1 MMITKSDIEEAYRKI
16 QRDIVRTPL
25 VYSQKL
31 SQLCGCQALFKLE
44 NFQMTGSFKERGA
57 LHKLLSLSSEER
69 GKGVIAASAGNHA
82 QAVAFHCQR
91 LGIQAK
97 IVMPHGTPLIKVV
110 STQNYGAQVIL
121 HGETVD
127 DAYDLALELAR
138 SERLILIHP
147 FEDPRIIAGQGTIAL
162 EILGD
167 NLAAG
172 IEAVLCPI
180 GGGGL
185 ISGVATYFKE
195 TNPEIV
201 IIGVEAASVPSMKK
215 SLEGGH
221 PVRLESASSLAD
233 GIAVKRVGQLNYEM
247 VKNRVD
253 EVVTVEEDEIANAIL
268 LLLEIEKIVVEG
280 AGAVPLAAL
289 LNRKVHLE
297 GKKVLSIISGGNIDV
312 NILDRIIMRGLSVE
326 GRIAQFTVRLKDR
339 PGSLLFVLDIIKKYE
354 VNILDI
360 LHHRFQSTGPF
371 GYVDVSITLETKG
384 HSHIQEIRK
393 ALEKAG
399 YPQCEPE
406 CKF

>member
-1 MMITKSDIEEAYRKI
+1 MISKSDIEEAYRKI
-16 QRDIVRTPL
+16 RNDVVRTPL
-25 VYSQKL
+25 VHSQKL
-31 SQLCGCQALFKLE
+31 SQLCGCQTLFKLE

-57 LHKLLSLSSEER
+57 VNKLLTLSPEER
-69 GKGVIAASAGNHA
+69 RKGVAAASAGNHA
-82 QAVAFHCQR
+82 QAVAFHSQR
-91 LGIQAK
+91 LGINAK
-97 IVMPHGTPLIKVV
+97 IVMPQGTPLIKVV

-127 DAYDLALELAR
+127 DAYDRALELAR
-138 SERLILIHP
+138 QDGLILIHP
-147 FEDPRIIAGQGTIAL
+147 FEDPWIIAGQGTIAL
-162 EILGD
+162 EILED
-167 NLAAG
+167 DLARDIG
-172 IEAVLCPI
+172 AVLCPI

-185 ISGVATYFKE
+185 ISGVAAYLKE
-195 TNPEIV
+195 TSPETLV
-201 IIGVEAASVPSMKK
+201 IGVEAAAAPSMKK
-215 SLEGGH
+215 SLEEGH

-233 GIAVKRVGQLNYEM
+233 GIAVKKVGQLNYEM
-247 VKNRVD
+247 VKKYVD
-253 EVVTVEEDEIANAIL
+253 EVVTVEEDEIAKAIL

-289 LNRKVHLE
+289 LTPAVHLK

-326 GRIAQFTVRLKDR
+326 GRIAQFTVRMKDR
-339 PGSLLFVLDIIKKYE
+339 PGSLLSVLEIIKRYQ

-384 HSHIQEIRK
+384 HSHIQEVRQ
-393 ALEKAG
+393 ALEDAG
-399 YPQCEPE
+399 YPPCEPE